1 MNFAEFEYMY
11 PKQVLFVSATPGDYE
26 LKKTSG
32 VVTEQINRPTGL
44 LDPKIELFPIQGQM
58 DVLLYRIEEVVKN
71 GDRVLVTTLTKK
83 MAQDLTEFF
92 IEAGIR
98 AKYLHSDIKTLER
111 HELIRGLRSGEFDV
125 LVGINLLRE
134 GLDLP
139 EVSMVAIL
147 DADKEG
153 FLRNY
158 RSLIQTM
165 GRASRN
171 VNGTVLLFA
180 DNMTE
185 SLQKAID
192 ETNRRRGLQEEFNKE
207 HGITP
212 KSVTRKIEED
222 LRIVDPLGDIDEND
236 GVILSETEW
245 NEESSNN
252 SSGFTPG
259 IRPMEPLQPSSRRKT
274 KDERRKSGAGMP
286 ETSASR
292 HPDSRRGEGSSQSS
306 SKLAALEKQMKEAAA
321 RLDFEEAARIRDII
335 RSMNG

>member
-1 MNFAEFEYMY
+1 
-11 PKQVLFVSATPGDYE
+11 
-26 LKKTSG
+26 
-32 VVTEQINRPTGL
+32 
-44 LDPKIELFPIQGQM
+44 M

-83 MAQDLTEFF
+83 MAQDLTDFF
-92 IEAGIR
+92 VEAGIR
-98 AKYLHSDIKTLER
+98 ARYLHSDIKTLER
-111 HELIRGLRSGEFDV
+111 HELIRGLRTGEFDV

-180 DNMTE
+180 DNMTD
-185 SLQKAID
+185 SLDKAVT
-192 ETNRRRGLQEEFNKE
+192 ETARRRAVQEEFNKE

-212 KSVTRKIEED
+212 KSVTRKLEDD
-222 LRIVDPLGDIDEND
+222 LRIADPLGIDGDDSVDED
-236 GVILSETEW
+236 
-245 NEESSNN
+245 EEIPAFAGMTN
-252 SSGFTPG
+252 GEPG
-259 IRPMEPLQPSSRRKT
+259 IRPMEPLQPSKFRRENARKRAT
-274 KDERRKSGAGMP
+274 GERREKGSRHDARKESPALVRLRSPQVAGM
-286 ETSASR
+286 TSS
-292 HPDSRRGEGSSQSS
+292 
-306 SKLAALEKQMKEAAA
+306 LEDLERQMKEAAA
-321 RLDFEEAARIRDII
+321 RLDFEEAARLRDII
-335 RSMNG
+335 RNMR

>member
-1 MNFAEFEYMY
+1 
-11 PKQVLFVSATPGDYE
+11 
-26 LKKTSG
+26 
-32 VVTEQINRPTGL
+32 
-44 LDPKIELFPIQGQM
+44 
-58 DVLLYRIEEVVKN
+58 
-71 GDRVLVTTLTKK
+71 VLVTTLTKK

-111 HELIRGLRSGEFDV
+111 HELIRGLRSGEYDV

-192 ETNRRRGLQEEFNKE
+192 ETNRRRSLQEEFNKE

-222 LRIVDPLGDIDEND
+222 LRIVDPLGDIGDDNEIEDDSLVTSN
-236 GVILSETEW
+236 SELET
-245 NEESSNN
+245 NL
-252 SSGFTPG
+252 G
-259 IRPMEPLQPSSRRKT
+259 IRPMEPLQPSNYRRQLHKARVATNGVGHDRAEQLVHEPTANVQRRKAAP
-274 KDERRKSGAGMP
+274 GN
-286 ETSASR
+286 R
-292 HPDSRRGEGSSQSS
+292 HPEQREGSSKVQ
-306 SKLAALEKQMKEAAA
+306 SKLADLERQMKEAAA

-335 RSMNG
+335 RSLDA